1 MRKSSISTVLS
12 RAIACLLTI
21 AGPIAA
27 AAAQQPSDVVVD
39 LVRKS
44 NGADVPAGRVKLSGD
59 KVRLET
65 PDLPDGYFIIDG
77 AVPAATFVRPAAGVY
92 MDARR
97 SSVLTQL
104 FVPVDANAPCS
115 QWQAMARVAG
125 VDEHGAWEC
134 TRLGEETI
142 DGRATII
149 YRAVVA
155 GDERL
160 TGWIDPH
167 LGFPL
172 EIRLPD
178 GSVFAATSIRAQAET
193 SELFT
198 VPAGFKKFDPE
209 ALLQR
214 VKQSDVWVE
223 AH

>member
-1 MRKSSISTVLS
+1 MRNLPISITLACAIGCVL
-12 RAIACLLTI
+12 AITR
-21 AGPIAA
+21 PIAA
-27 AAAQQPSDVVVD
+27 QQTSAVVAD

-44 NGADVPAGRVKLSGD
+44 NSGDVPAGHVTLSGE
-59 KVRLET
+59 KIRLET

-77 AVPAATFVRPAAGVY
+77 AVPAAMFVRPAARVY

-97 SSVLTQL
+97 SSQLTQL
-104 FVPVDANAPCS
+104 FVPVDANAPCG

-125 VDEHGAWEC
+125 EVERSDWQC

-142 DGRATII
+142 DGRSTII

-155 GDERL
+155 GEERL
-160 TGWIDPH
+160 TGWIDPQ

-172 EIRLPD
+172 QIGLPD
-178 GSVFAATSIRAQAET
+178 GTVFAAASIHEQAEP
-193 SELFT
+193 SELYT

-223 AH
+223 PH